1 MPKFV
6 YKLLAVIFL
15 LTGLNVVVMIYL
27 DPNLLTSKL
36 IFTLLFFLSLTLLIP
51 LFKIILTVLFT
62 KEKMDFAKIFKDSLK
77 ANLFNSI
84 IISGL
89 LFLKLFKIVNN
100 YIILAAFILLLV
112 VIPSFNKLKKSRKR
126 RIY

>member
-100 YIILAAFILLLV
+100 YIVLAAFILLLV
-112 VIPSFNKLKKSRKR
+112 VIPSLIN
-126 RIY
+126 

>member
-27 DPNLLTSKL
+27 DPTLLTSKL

-100 YIILAAFILLLV
+100 YIVLAAFILLLV

>member
-77 ANLFNSI
+77 ANLFNST

-89 LFLKLFKIVNN
+89 LFLKLFKFVNN

>member
-77 ANLFNSI
+77 SNLFNST

-89 LFLKLFKIVNN
+89 LFLKLFKFVNN

>member
-27 DPNLLTSKL
+27 DPTLLTSKL

-77 ANLFNSI
+77 ANLFNST

-89 LFLKLFKIVNN
+89 LFLKLFKFVNN

>member
-100 YIILAAFILLLV
+100 YIVLAAFILLLV

>member
-77 ANLFNSI
+77 ANLI

-100 YIILAAFILLLV
+100 YIVLAAFILLLV